1 MKRVTGI
8 FEGEKLDLEKITG
21 KDNKLN
27 VILYILSGHESIK
40 MSVRDNNLSSAL
52 EAIPN
57 REPIKLKAE
66 VQTYK
71 DELYLQALALLN

>member
-8 FEGEKLDLEKITG
+8 FEGEKLDLEKIPG

-40 MSVRDNNLSSAL
+40 MSVRDNNLGSR
-52 EAIPN
+52 P
-57 REPIKLKAE
+57 
-66 VQTYK
+66 
-71 DELYLQALALLN
+71 

>member
-8 FEGEKLDLEKITG
+8 FEGEKIDLEKVPG
-21 KDNKLN
+21 KDNKTN
-27 VILYILSGHESIK
+27 VNLYVLSGHEAIK
-40 MSVRDNNLSSAL
+40 MSVKDNNLCSSL

-57 REPIKLKAE
+57 RKPVKVKAE

>member
-8 FEGEKLDLEKITG
+8 FEGEKIDLERVPG
-21 KDNKLN
+21 KDNKIN
-27 VILYILSGHESIK
+27 VNLYVLSGHESIK
-40 MSVRDNNLSSAL
+40 MSVKDNSLCSAI

-57 REPIKLKAE
+57 RKPIKVRAE

-71 DELYLQALALLN
+71 DELYLQALSLLD